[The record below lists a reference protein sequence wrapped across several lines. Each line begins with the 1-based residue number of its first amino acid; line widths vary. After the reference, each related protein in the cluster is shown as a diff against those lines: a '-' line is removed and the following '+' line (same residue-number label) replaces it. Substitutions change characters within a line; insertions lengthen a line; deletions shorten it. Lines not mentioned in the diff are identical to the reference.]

1 MKDFLSSLDWNSI
14 LITLWSAI
22 LLPIITKIGLTINDY
37 LKSKKLDKY
46 GNILYEEVKKAVISV
61 YEGVV
66 KDIKGSDEWTDEKK
80 QEVRELAK
88 TKTLQALSTIVY
100 KALKEANVLSGGE
113 KVRCMMANMM
123 LEGGNVVLLDEPTN
137 HLDLESITSLNKG
150 MINFKGNMIFASHD
164 QEIVETVAN
173 RIIDIVDENTFIDKQ
188 CTYEEYVGANN

>member
-100 KALKEANVLSGGE
+100 KALKEANE
-113 KVRCMMANMM
+113 DFD
-123 LEGGNVVLLDEPTN
+123 EYLD
-137 HLDLESITSLNKG
+137 SL
-150 MINFKGNMIFASHD
+150 
-164 QEIVETVAN
+164 
-173 RIIDIVDENTFIDKQ
+173 IDTALYDVKH
-188 CTYEEYVGANN
+188 

>member
-88 TKTLQALSTIVY
+88 TKTLQALSTIAY
-100 KALKEANVLSGGE
+100 KALKEANE
-113 KVRCMMANMM
+113 DFD
-123 LEGGNVVLLDEPTN
+123 EYLD
-137 HLDLESITSLNKG
+137 SL
-150 MINFKGNMIFASHD
+150 
-164 QEIVETVAN
+164 
-173 RIIDIVDENTFIDKQ
+173 IDTALYDVKHE
-188 CTYEEYVGANN
+188 